1 MPQVTGHQI
10 RYARRNTIAS
20 EKVRV
25 AESSERGGVIRE
37 AVDQDHEDNDE
48 HRRRDDRD
56 EAEHYA
62 RDGHAAA
69 VLASLPDLAD
79 RHKAQ
84 DDRRDPGEDPHEDLA
99 IPQHRDAIA
108 SEFVLR
114 QTRLQVT

>member
-25 AESSERGGVIRE
+25 AEPSERGGVIRE

-62 RDGHAAA
+62 GDGHAAA
-69 VLASLPDLAD
+69 VLASVPDLVD

-84 DDRRDPGEDPHEDLA
+84 HDRRDPGKDPYEELA
-99 IPQHRDAIA
+99 DTAAQGRDR
-108 SEFVLR
+108 EP
-114 QTRLQVT
+114 

>member
-1 MPQVTGHQI
+1 MPQVTGRQI
-10 RYARRNTIAS
+10 PIRQEEHDSQRES
-20 EKVRV
+20 PV
-25 AESSERGGVIRE
+25 AESSECGGVIRE
-37 AVDQDHEDNDE
+37 AVDQDHEDNDK

-99 IPQHRDAIA
+99 DTAVQGRDR
-108 SEFVLR
+108 E
-114 QTRLQVT
+114 